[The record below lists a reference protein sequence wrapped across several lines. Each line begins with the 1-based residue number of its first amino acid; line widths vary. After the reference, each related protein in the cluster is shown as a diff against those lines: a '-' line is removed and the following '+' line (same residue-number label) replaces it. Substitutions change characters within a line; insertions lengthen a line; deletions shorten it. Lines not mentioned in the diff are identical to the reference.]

1 MPDELRAEI
10 RSATRAALRGL
21 SEPAGQNWTAQE
33 GVGTAQALQEVLVE
47 LGALDLEVPESEGG
61 AGRGF
66 ADICAILGE
75 VGRLV
80 LPNPATSLLALG
92 VGAALLDHDANRRHT
107 DLESMSSGA
116 KVITAALTGP
126 DGTPERSS
134 VDATPHGTG
143 FVLRGTA
150 GFVPDGGYADMIAV
164 AARLP
169 DADQADCLFYVP
181 RSAPGLDW
189 QDLPTVDP
197 AQCLGALTLDD
208 VPVHQSDALVPP
220 GEGGAAITHLLNRAA
235 VATAADALGSAEHV
249 LELTVEHLRT
259 RHQFGQPLGSFQA
272 LKHRCANM
280 YVWLQLARA
289 AVEHA
294 ALVINDSRQASAA
307 ASIAKSYCGQYC
319 CTIAEEGVQMHGA
332 VAFTTEHEMHLHL
345 KRQQLGAAIFG
356 DPLWHRQRIAQL
368 ALPSPAATVRD
379 QCRLPHCQPGSS
391 D

>member
-10 RSATRAALRGL
+10 RNTTREALRRL
-21 SEPAGQNWTAQE
+21 SESAGKEAAAQ
-33 GVGTAQALQEVLVE
+33 GNVDTAQALRDALVE
-47 LGALDLEVPESEGG
+47 LGAFDLEVPESDGG

-66 ADICAILGE
+66 ADVCAVLGE
-75 VGRLV
+75 VGRYV

-92 VGAALLDHDANRRHT
+92 VGAALLDRDANRRRT
-107 DLESMSSGA
+107 DLESLSTGSKTM
-116 KVITAALTGP
+116 TAALTGAE
-126 DGTPERSS
+126 GTPDRIS
-134 VDATPHGTG
+134 VDAIPNEAG
-143 FVLRGTA
+143 FVLRGIA
-150 GFVPDGGYADMIAV
+150 GFVPDGDCADMIAV

-197 AQCLGALTLDD
+197 AQRLGALTLDD
-208 VPVHQSDALVPP
+208 VPVRPSDALVSP
-220 GEGGAAITHLLNRAA
+220 GESGAAITWLLNRAA
-235 VATAADALGSAEHV
+235 AATAADSLGSAEHV
-249 LELTVEHLRT
+249 LEITVEHLRT

-307 ASIAKSYCGQYC
+307 TSIAKSYCGQYC

-345 KRQQLGAAIFG
+345 KRQQLDAAMFG
-356 DPLWHRQRIAQL
+356 DSLWHRQRIARL
-368 ALPSPAATVRD
+368 ALPSPDGQLAE
-379 QCRLPHCQPGSS
+379 
-391 D
+391 